1 MLKEPVIPVLKDTL
15 YIESAMLLKRVHR
28 IFLLNIKM
36 FLSHWAYHEI
46 NPTQALIIYHIG
58 PHLIKASEIIA
69 HYFYDGANP
78 SYNIKKIVQEK
89 YVISRTSAQD
99 RRVILLS
106 LSSKGKN
113 LYQIMEDFFTQQQN
127 DLKKQGVDAPRLL
140 HLIEEIKFME
150 SYWKMARTRTMP
162 LKKMASSSFLIH

>member
-1 MLKEPVIPVLKDTL
+1 MLKDSMIPALKDTL

-36 FLSHWAYHEI
+36 FLNQGAYHEI

-58 PHLIKASEIIA
+58 PHLINASEIMN
-69 HYFYDGANP
+69 HYFYEGANP

-89 YVISRTSAQD
+89 YVLSRISEQD

-106 LSSKGKN
+106 LSAKGKI
-113 LYQIMEDFFTQQQN
+113 LYQSMERFFSHQQN
-127 DLKKQGVDAPRLL
+127 ELRKQGVDTQRLR
-140 HLIEEIKFME
+140 HLTEEIKCIE
-150 SYWKMARTRTMP
+150 SCWKIARAMTAR
-162 LKKMASSSFLIH
+162 L